1 MKCFWLY
8 RHRTLVISLSILTV
22 LSNVCS
28 AAVSKNLLKNPS
40 FEEGTGKKGLPIG
53 WRRYSGRGE
62 NLKLSIVK
70 SADTGKNAV
79 LIYDGNRN
87 QETGLS
93 QTVQGKGGLTYEASV
108 KVRAMPGSS
117 GSGSDLQMRFLP
129 SNKYVQITLNTNGG
143 QTFNR
148 VSVRGTAPAG
158 TNKIRIYLYT
168 QRTSTPRVIVDTVS
182 LVSGVEP
189 PPPPP
194 PPPPKPVSPVYT
206 KLKNLHLTTEL
217 VRAGKP
223 NAVIVVPAS
232 GLYDKQSAI
241 IRQAV
246 KTLTG
251 ATLPIAIDNSA
262 EAAMPVA
269 GNLIVLGNRSTN
281 QTTGKL
287 YNRYYTLLD
296 LRYPGKGGYVVR
308 TLHNPFGNGR
318 NVVFVGGSDAAGV
331 EAAAGVFVRELN
343 KAKAGK
349 GCLAIG
355 RLAEIKLGK
364 GMVVPKDL
372 RKFETWEASRSYGSK
387 GYFGWNSL
395 SKRMAMYY
403 MTGDEFH
410 AREFIRL
417 AFPDAKARKEI
428 AEIDTE
434 LIEDKDRPLSGPYHY
449 GAHLMILFWDLIE
462 ESPVFTDEERLRVT
476 NAFSKQLEFRIQI
489 DYTGKGI
496 WKLTS
501 PPVSVGSR
509 HGQWGAVSLY
519 CLGRY
524 FQKDYPCPVWQ
535 HCLRC
540 STVYFG
546 SLHKN
551 AWLSGESDHLSWYS
565 TGIAPVFTYL
575 ILSGDREPVKNGIL
589 RQLLLGLEAVDSGRH
604 NDAALTSASLGFLHK
619 AAYLLQDG
627 RYVHCRQRCGVDT
640 SIFRLGQS
648 FWPEEHLTPIPPEDL
663 VGKWNI
669 FNLPEPAWRRRKN
682 GFKLNE
688 SFYHGSYRS
697 APDASGDFILLDGY
711 NGAYRNPYHNF
722 VVLQLRIDGLILLDG
737 YRNQVMTRVD
747 GLVEP
752 QVAMNGALLYHD
764 VIGQTAIAVGEVP
777 NASYCNWRRTLLQR
791 TGQYALIVDDLAFRA
806 DGDNTE
812 IQIKWEMS
820 GRVRRSNPAPGVLRL
835 KGRAISG
842 QSSKGSS
849 TSKQTRV
856 FDICLSDP
864 AETKTHGR
872 VANMRWLGPV
882 KEGRH
887 QIFFSVIA
895 HNPNDAKTN
904 PACIRVADNA
914 AVLALPTPALAVA
927 GKFAGFEGETVVLAQ
942 DHLFGKGLKRAGW
955 DGSLISTTEPVNV
968 DWNFATG
975 RMELVA
981 EKATKINM
989 SMTLETNMR
998 PDGERGSFD
1007 LKPQNVVYIFDVQP
1021 GRHVI
1026 EDVRPQP
1033 ELLEKISVNL
1043 ESILVRTRKTRVKQ
1057 AAGLKRQTVIKAP
1070 QFQSGFTADVSGRVV
1085 DMVTI
1090 PAVGGGGNIICAA
1103 EGKNIH
1109 IISSDGKETNTFSA
1123 DGDIRMLRWWPEHE
1137 LLLAGCADEQVI
1149 AFDRSGRRKW
1159 VFTSVMDPAVFRA
1172 AKQYWFKSA
1181 PGHEGIHGLYTGV
1194 FLNGESQAFVG
1205 SACTLEILDKNGKL
1219 IKRMPQFWGD
1229 PSTFAIIDGPDGSL
1243 NLLAARKTNGVD
1255 RVGIINN
1262 KTLNPKP
1269 RGFNSVPPGHTYV
1282 SGWSS
1287 MNRHHLF
1294 YEDMNGDGVKE
1305 VISEIN
1311 GTWNR
1316 MSIWNAEGKALYSV
1330 SFGPGGRISA
1340 KNMRDIDIIDL
1351 NGDGK
1356 KEILAATSMG
1366 LVVALDCRCRKVW
1379 AKRLPSAPTVM
1390 KCVTPANTK
1399 TPWIVAGCEDGTV
1412 AVLDGKGTIIR
1423 KDQIKGKPTCI
1434 TVFDKSPGKSDV
1446 LLATDKGKI
1455 KLYKVSK

>member
-1 MKCFWLY
+1 MIRIISCRRVFF
-8 RHRTLVISLSILTV
+8 ISLLLTAY
-22 LSNVCS
+22 LSGLCM
-28 AAVSKNLLKNPS
+28 AAVSENLLTNPS
-40 FEEGTGKKGLPIG
+40 FEEGAGKNGLPIG

-62 NLKLSIVK
+62 DLKLSIVK

-79 LIYDGNRN
+79 LIHDGSPN

-93 QTVQGKGGLTYEASV
+93 QTVPGKGGLTYEASV
-108 KVRAMPGSS
+108 KVRTVPDAS

-129 SNKYVQITLNTNGG
+129 SNKYVQATLDTTWG
-143 QTFNR
+143 QTFNLAN
-148 VSVRGTAPAG
+148 VRGTAPVG
-158 TNKIRIYLYT
+158 TNNVRIYLYT

-194 PPPPKPVSPVYT
+194 PKPVSPVYT
-206 KLKNLHLTTEL
+206 KLKDLHLTTAL
-217 VRAGKP
+217 VKAGKP

-232 GLYDKQSAI
+232 GLYAKQAAT

-246 KTLTG
+246 KKLTG
-251 ATLPIAIDNSA
+251 ATLPIAIDNSL
-262 EAAMPVA
+262 EAAVPVA

-296 LRYPGKGGYVVR
+296 LRYPGEGGYVVR

-349 GCLAIG
+349 GYLAIG
-355 RLAEIKLGK
+355 RLAETKLGK
-364 GMVVPKDL
+364 NIVVPKDL

-410 AREFIRL
+410 AREFLRL
-417 AFPDAKARKEI
+417 AFPDVKARKEI

-489 DYTGKGI
+489 DYTGKRI

-535 HCLRC
+535 HCLQC
-540 STVYFG
+540 STMYFG

-551 AWLSGESDHLSWYS
+551 AWVSGESDHLSWYS

-575 ILSGDREPVKNGIL
+575 LLSGDREPVENGIL
-589 RQLLLGLEAVDSGRH
+589 RQLLLGLEAIDSGRYS
-604 NDAALTSASLGFLHK
+604 DLALRSASLGFLHK

-627 RYVHCRQRCGVDT
+627 RYIQCRQRCGINTDV
-640 SIFRLGQS
+640 FRLGQS
-648 FWPEEHLTPIPPEDL
+648 FWPDEHLTPVSPEDL
-663 VGKWNI
+663 AGKWNI
-669 FNLPEPAWRRRKN
+669 FSLSEPAWRKRKN

-697 APDASGDFILLDGY
+697 ASDASGDFILLDGY

-722 VVLQLRIDGLILLDG
+722 SVLQLRIDGLTILDG
-737 YRNQVMTRVD
+737 YRNQVLVRVD

-752 QVAMNGALLYHD
+752 QVAMNGALLYRD
-764 VIGQTAIAVGEVP
+764 VLGPTAVAVGEVP
-777 NASYCNWRRTLLQR
+777 NTSHCNWRRTLLQR
-791 TGQYALIVDDLAFRA
+791 TGRYALIVDDLTFRA
-806 DGDNTE
+806 NGDNTE
-812 IQIKWEMS
+812 IQIKWETS

-849 TSKQTRV
+849 TSKQTRF

-864 AETKTHGR
+864 AETQTHGR

-895 HNPNDAKTN
+895 HNSNDAKTN
-904 PACIRVADNA
+904 PACVRVADNA
-914 AVLALPTPALAVA
+914 AALALPSAALAVA
-927 GKFAGFEGETVVLAQ
+927 GKYAGIEGETVVLAR

-955 DGSLISTTEPVNV
+955 DKSLIFATEPVNV
-968 DWNFATG
+968 DWDFLTG
-975 RMELVA
+975 RMELTT
-981 EKATKINM
+981 EKPTVI
-989 SMTLETNMR
+989 SMLAASGADIR
-998 PDGERGSFD
+998 IDGKRGA
-1007 LKPQNVVYIFDVQP
+1007 LRRAKGGICALTIKP

-1026 EDVRPQP
+1026 ENVRPLP
-1033 ELLEKISVNL
+1033 KLLEKISVNL
-1043 ESILVRTRKTRVKQ
+1043 ESLLAQTRKTHVKR
-1057 AAGLKRQTVIKAP
+1057 ATGLKRQTEIKAP
-1070 QFQSGFTADVSGRVV
+1070 LFQSGFTADVGGRVV
-1085 DMVTI
+1085 DMITI
-1090 PAVGGGGNIICAA
+1090 PAVGGSGSIICAT

-1109 IISSDGKETNTFSA
+1109 IISPDGKETNKFSA
-1123 DGDIRMLRWWPEHE
+1123 DGTIRMLRWWPEHE
-1137 LLLAGCADEQVI
+1137 LLLAGCDDEQVI

-1181 PGHEGIHGLYTGV
+1181 PGHKGIHGLYTGV
-1194 FLNGESQAFVG
+1194 FLNGKSQAFVG

-1243 NLLAARKTNGVD
+1243 NLLAARKTNGRN

-1262 KTLNPKP
+1262 KTLNPGP
-1269 RGFNSVPPGHTYV
+1269 RGFDSVPPGYTYV

-1294 YEDMNGDGVKE
+1294 YEDMNDDGVKE
-1305 VISEIN
+1305 IISEIN

-1316 MSIWNAEGKALYSV
+1316 MSIWNAQGKALYSA
-1330 SFGPGGRISA
+1330 SFGPG
-1340 KNMRDIDIIDL
+1340 
-1351 NGDGK
+1351 
-1356 KEILAATSMG
+1356 
-1366 LVVALDCRCRKVW
+1366 
-1379 AKRLPSAPTVM
+1379 
-1390 KCVTPANTK
+1390 
-1399 TPWIVAGCEDGTV
+1399 
-1412 AVLDGKGTIIR
+1412 
-1423 KDQIKGKPTCI
+1423 
-1434 TVFDKSPGKSDV
+1434 
-1446 LLATDKGKI
+1446 
-1455 KLYKVSK
+1455 